1 MNTFLIVGFI
11 LVGLVVIASIVH
23 LVGKVSRLKTYA
35 NSIVFFIIIIV
46 LSSASWFLYK
56 LAVQTDEEWYFILLD
71 SIIRAAKGFAL
82 GNEETHLGENAET
95 ILGTN
100 WYIASKILYL
110 YLSQVASLLFASIA
124 VVSGFIK
131 AAFSKK
137 HNSKV
142 NRHFLGEFFKNFLKK
157 FFTAP
162 SGYSTN
168 ILITDLEYQHIKP
181 FLENMSKDLKTKIKV
196 IIPSEFYATQPGQ
209 ELLEILR
216 LKEID
221 AYVESINISVIKK
234 FCFFKF
240 PFIKKVNFYC
250 VRYEDLNNLEFS
262 KIAFDFLKIGKQKDK
277 HKDKHKG
284 HHKGRRKDS
293 DEKPN
298 VNRYINFYISYQ
310 DEEFAMNFDLE
321 TQSQG
326 AIQLVNEYDWV
337 ASKFVYENPLTRFY
351 KIDRDHLAQDL
362 KEKPDLHVHF
372 FGFGNINKALLKRMF
387 PAYQLPYDDNQV
399 HYHILDRSGASDGL
413 DKSFLSRYSTF
424 CDLYK
429 CKGFYPQ
436 YDFSKFFDAKD
447 IDLMSDEALLNY
459 VDEMVKH
466 IYEVKK
472 DPNNKKKVTNLIFI
486 ALSDMRAN
494 VQIANKLR
502 MLIKNVS
509 HAYGDVLNQNSFRK
523 SFVIYPYVKDNSF
536 FRRSNEVM
544 ENIYNEVLKRKEQN
558 KDASIDALVNDIYD
572 NSPFGY
578 GKQFNGQLL
587 YVFENKYLK
596 NDLELLHGLKEK
608 DKNEHIAI
616 MREIRY
622 AQFKR
627 EDCPVVVIGRGGYIS
642 DPLRGM
648 IYRLAMH
655 VNNNYASSFKDKL
668 KDRNK
673 SLDPVKDKWLKTN
686 YPKKQSN
693 IGLALTFQTKLN
705 LVGYE
710 LKWDKQ
716 NVSDSFL
723 KIKGNVEK
731 QRKFIEKLPIWCH
744 DFCKINDENKENANE
759 LLKPLGFTQKVSEI
773 KRNYADVL
781 PSLSKE
787 MQKRLDKYKDL
798 SVEDVK
804 KEFYEE
810 YEKAYND
817 YLKDSKDVDKIFNML
832 KDYFYLVYLSI
843 DNENLKAL
851 TTMEHRRWYIESA
864 RYGIVPRLPSGVT
877 YNMLTKTPDEGASFC
892 ITTSEGLLAYA
903 FDTIKK
909 MAEDKKIFIKSDVI
923 STDIVKDNKDDVK
936 AVIGQDN
943 TWKIFDSEENK
954 EIFDTKIPA
963 DKDWPIKFKVK
974 DGKIIF
980 TNNVPVA
987 SLNDLGINAFRFDF
1001 NNQDFDEHYLFT
1013 NIFKIIFEYDL
1024 LAFEEPDKLQNVEQG
1039 NKDTTYRFVIRKRDP
1054 LL

>member
-1 MNTFLIVGFI
+1 MNAFLIAGFI
-11 LVGLVVIASIVH
+11 LIGILVIASILH
-23 LVGKVSRLKTYA
+23 LVGKVSRFKTYA

-46 LSSASWFLYK
+46 LSTASWFLYK
-56 LAVQTDEEWYFILLD
+56 LAVNTEDKWYFTLLD

-82 GNEETHLGENAET
+82 GNEESHLGETAEAT
-95 ILGTN
+95 LGAN
-100 WYIASKILYL
+100 WFIATKILYL
-110 YLSQVASLLFASIA
+110 YLSQVACLLFASIA

-137 HNSKV
+137 HNSRV
-142 NRHFLGEFFKNFLKK
+142 NRHFVAEFFRDFFKK

-234 FCFFKF
+234 FCFFKL

-262 KIAFDFLKIGKQKDK
+262 NTAFKFIKTRRGNSLNLKG
-277 HKDKHKG
+277 
-284 HHKGRRKDS
+284 
-293 DEKPN
+293 N
-298 VNRYINFYISYQ
+298 INFYISYQ

-321 TQSQG
+321 TQSKG

-337 ASKFVYENPLTRFY
+337 ASKFVYENPITRFY

-387 PAYQLPYDDNQV
+387 PAYQLPDDDNQV

-413 DKSFLSRYSTF
+413 DKSFLSRYSAF

-429 CKGFYPQ
+429 GKGFYPQ
-436 YDFSKFFDAKD
+436 YDFSRFFDAKD

-459 VDEMVKH
+459 VDQMVKH
-466 IYEVKK
+466 IVEVKK

-486 ALSDMRAN
+486 ALSDMRVN
-494 VQIANKLR
+494 VQIANKVR

-509 HAYGDVLNQNSFRK
+509 HAYGDVLHQNSFRK
-523 SFVIYPYVKDNSF
+523 SFIIYPYVKDNSF

-558 KDASIDALVNDIYD
+558 KDASIDSLVNDIYD
-572 NSPFGY
+572 NSSFGY

-716 NVSDSFL
+716 NVSDRFL
-723 KIKGNVEK
+723 KIKGNVDK
-731 QRKFIEKLPIWCH
+731 QRQFIEKLPIWCH
-744 DFCKINDENKENANE
+744 DFCKIEEDTNKESANE

-781 PSLSKE
+781 PNLSKE
-787 MQKRLDKYKDL
+787 MQKRLGKYNDL
-798 SVEDVK
+798 AVEDVK

-817 YLKDSKDVDKIFNML
+817 YLKDSGSSDKVFNML
-832 KDYFYLVYLSI
+832 KDYFYLLYLSI

-851 TTMEHRRWYIESA
+851 TAMEHRRWYIESA

-892 ITTSEGLLAYA
+892 ITNSEGLLAYA

-909 MAEDKKIFIKSDVI
+909 MAEDKKIFIKSEVI
-923 STDIVKDNKDDVK
+923 STDIVKDNKNDVK
-936 AVIGQDN
+936 AVKGQDN
-943 TWKIFDSEENK
+943 TWKIFDNKENK
-954 EIFDTKIPA
+954 EIYDTNIPV
-963 DKDWPIKFKVK
+963 DKDWPIKLNVK
-974 DGKIIF
+974 DGKVIF

-987 SLNDLGINAFRFDF
+987 SLNDLGINAFRFNF

-1024 LAFEEPDKLQNVEQG
+1024 LAFEQPEKLQNVEQG